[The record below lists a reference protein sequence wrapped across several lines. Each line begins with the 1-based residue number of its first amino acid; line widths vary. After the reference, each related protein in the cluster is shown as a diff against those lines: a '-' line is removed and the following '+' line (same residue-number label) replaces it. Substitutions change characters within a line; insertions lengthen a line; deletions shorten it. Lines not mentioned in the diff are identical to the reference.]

1 MMKYLEMN
9 IKSKTF
15 LTKQYALRLETNTR
29 KIKPNIFKYAREQQP
44 MSIINKTIR
53 DKYLISNSRYLPHL
67 RLYICFKR
75 ETSVWGLREC
85 PV

>member
-53 DKYLISNSRYLPHL
+53 DKYLISNSRYHNIAFLMAD
-67 RLYICFKR
+67 
-75 ETSVWGLREC
+75 
-85 PV
+85 

>member
-29 KIKPNIFKYAREQQP
+29 KIKSNIFKYAREQQP

-53 DKYLISNSRYLPHL
+53 DKYLISNSRYHNIAFLMAD
-67 RLYICFKR
+67 
-75 ETSVWGLREC
+75 
-85 PV
+85 

>member
-29 KIKPNIFKYAREQQP
+29 KIKPNIFKYAREQQS

-53 DKYLISNSRYLPHL
+53 DKYLISNSRYHSIAFLMAD
-67 RLYICFKR
+67 
-75 ETSVWGLREC
+75 
-85 PV
+85 